1 MQQLVMACHITGVY
15 DVNRRQQ
22 LAHDDFSL
30 VKDWV
35 ASISGLNVRAVLFH
49 NGLSDSTCAAH
60 QNEYVQFV
68 RIQYDARLNPNVFRY
83 FVYRDWL
90 RTHVSEIDSLFVTDV
105 SDVVMSRNPFV
116 EPLFLNNPDGL
127 FCGDEPTTLH
137 NDWMKAHGTHLREQL
152 ADYADFEARFAD
164 ATLLNCGIMG
174 GSVSVMQLFLEQ
186 LCTLHERYNQNNT
199 TAYTGDMGA
208 FNYLARTRFGNH
220 LWHGEPINTVFKAY
234 QTHRT
239 DCWFRHK

>member
-1 MQQLVMACHITGVY
+1 MACHITGVY
-15 DVNRRQQ
+15 DVNRSQQ
-22 LAHDDFSL
+22 LPHDDFSL
-30 VKDWV
+30 VRDWI
-35 ASISGLNVRAVLFH
+35 ASISGLNVRALLFH

-83 FVYRDWL
+83 VVYRDWL
-90 RTHVSEIDSLFVTDV
+90 RTHASGIDGLFVTDV

-116 EPLFLNNPDGL
+116 APLFLNNPDAL
-127 FCGDEPTTLH
+127 FCGDESTPLH

-152 ADYADFEARFAD
+152 ADYADFEDQFAD
-164 ATLLNCGIMG
+164 ATLLNCGIIG
-174 GSVSVMQLFLEQ
+174 GSISVMQPFLEQ
-186 LCTLHERYNQNNT
+186 LCILHERYNQHNK

-208 FNYLARTRFGNH
+208 FNYLARTRFGSH
-220 LWHGEPINTVFKAY
+220 LRHGEPINTVFKAY